1 MIALMGSSAALSAA
15 GMARFCSFIALFS
28 IQAKL
33 FPSLSTWYISSSVT
47 PVTFVIITDL
57 ICRLVTQTISKPV
70 RESLWGFIPKSNKY
84 RSKIIVD
91 VLAHRIGTSLAAF
104 LANVPLLYAINQIIL
119 SSPFLTSL
127 GSRTF
132 ILTDFTSVGLQ
143 GQDHIVWGVF
153 ATTLFITSAVYLGT
167 AVQKAKQK
175 TE

>member
-15 GMARFCSFIALFS
+15 GMARFCSFITLFS
-28 IQAKL
+28 IQSKL
-33 FPSLSTWYISSSVT
+33 FPSLSNWYLSNAVT

-104 LANVPLLYAINQIIL
+104 LANVPLLYGMNQIIL
-119 SSPFLTSL
+119 SSPLLTSF

-132 ILTDFTSVGLQ
+132 SLTDFTAVGLQ
-143 GQDHIVWGVF
+143 GQDHILWGVF
-153 ATTLFITSAVYLGT
+153 ATVLFITSAVYLGA